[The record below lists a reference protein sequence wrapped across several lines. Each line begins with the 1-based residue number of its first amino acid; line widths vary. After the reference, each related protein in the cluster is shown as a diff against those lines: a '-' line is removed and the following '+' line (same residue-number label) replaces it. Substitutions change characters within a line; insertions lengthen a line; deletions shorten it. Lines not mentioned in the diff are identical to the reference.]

1 MRIKK
6 KKKQENEEP
15 VLTPENFYGNMRY
28 RGTDIEDLLKEY
40 ARVFPLREFK
50 SEYGYPYGI
59 EHPSGFNIT
68 FRWFDGQVSVSGAY
82 RATEGLVWLRDYQV
96 DNLVD
101 KLYPM
106 LVKEIA
112 DENLRISQKIDNIGR
127 THENQ
132 GVM

>member
-1 MRIKK
+1 MIFKK
-6 KKKQENEEP
+6 KKKSEVEKSVVP
-15 VLTPENFYGNMRY
+15 PENFYGNMRY
-28 RGTDIEDLLKEY
+28 RGNDIEYLLKEY
-40 ARVFPLREFK
+40 ARVFPLRAVK
-50 SEYGYPYGI
+50 SECGYTYGI
-59 EHPSGFNIT
+59 KHPSGFNIT
-68 FRWFDGQVSVSGAY
+68 FSWFNGQVFISGAY
-82 RATEGLVWLRDYQV
+82 RATEGLVMLKDYQV

-106 LVKEIA
+106 MVKEIG